1 LPAND
6 SNRKACQSAIQS
18 RDLLMSGK
26 ITATQTMS
34 GITCPLCK
42 AGKVNTM
49 CRDRLRAYLR
59 CGSCSLVFVLPHY
72 YLSADKEKARYD
84 LHRNSPD
91 DRDYRQFLSRL
102 YIPLQ
107 KRLLPG
113 SHGLDFG
120 SGPGPTLSIMFE
132 EAGHTMSLYDYY
144 YARQPA
150 ALNREYDFI
159 TATEVVKP
167 GGYMGIMTK
176 LYPQCETFAEWPYKN
191 DLTHVCYF
199 SHLTFEWLAVHWQ
212 AEATLIDDG
221 VIIFRKLS
229 ESDTTVST
237 F

>member
-1 LPAND
+1 
-6 SNRKACQSAIQS
+6 
-18 RDLLMSGK
+18 
-26 ITATQTMS
+26 
-34 GITCPLCK
+34 
-42 AGKVNTM
+42 
-49 CRDRLRAYLR
+49 
-59 CGSCSLVFVLPHY
+59 
-72 YLSADKEKARYD
+72 
-84 LHRNSPD
+84 
-91 DRDYRQFLSRL
+91 
-102 YIPLQ
+102 
-107 KRLLPG
+107 LPG

-159 TATEVVKP
+159 TATEVVEHLHHPGKELDRLWKCLKP